1 MQTARPLLM
10 LRSHIHQILDGDPL
24 TAPPYAR
31 MINAVIISAIALS
44 VAVVIIESHNAT
56 FEANRHLFLIA
67 ERLSVAFFTVE
78 FIIRLWAH
86 GAAFDAKDGGA
97 RRGRLAYLTS
107 FHGMIDWI
115 SIAPFY
121 LQIIFPG
128 LDLLILR
135 VLRLLRLLKISR
147 YNTAL
152 DDLLLAV
159 KSERHSFFATLYII
173 FIVTILSSAMMY
185 YAEGT
190 AQPEKLASIPHAL
203 YWSLITLTTVGYGD
217 ISPVTPLGK
226 IISAF
231 TALLGVATV
240 AMFTG
245 IIASSF
251 SRQVARRRE
260 IFEQEVEKAYQDGIV
275 TKEEDAFLEELQ
287 KRFDLS
293 DDEVNEMKKRAAKP
307 KPVKGHIPST

>member
-1 MQTARPLLM
+1 MQNDSPILM
-10 LRSHIHQILDGDPL
+10 LRSRIHQILDGDPYV
-24 TAPPYAR
+24 APPYAKI
-31 MINAVIISAIALS
+31 INAVIVGMIVFSIAI
-44 VAVVIIESHNAT
+44 IIAESHKET
-56 FEANRHLFLIA
+56 FERNQHFFLIA
-67 ERLSVAFFTVE
+67 ERLSIAFFTVE
-78 FIIRLWAH
+78 FIIRLWAY
-86 GAAFDAKDGGA
+86 GAAFDGKRGSAL
-97 RRGRLAYLTS
+97 RGRLAYLTS

-121 LQIIFPG
+121 LQIIIPG

-152 DDLLLAV
+152 DDLLIAV

-173 FIVTILSSAMMY
+173 CIVMILSSAMMY
-185 YAEGT
+185 YAEGA
-190 AQPEKLASIPHAL
+190 AQSEKLASIPHAI

-226 IISAF
+226 VISAF

-240 AMFTG
+240 SMFTG

-251 SRQVARRRE
+251 SRQMARRRE

-293 DDEVNEMKKRAAKP
+293 DDEVSKMKERAAK
-307 KPVKGHIPST
+307 